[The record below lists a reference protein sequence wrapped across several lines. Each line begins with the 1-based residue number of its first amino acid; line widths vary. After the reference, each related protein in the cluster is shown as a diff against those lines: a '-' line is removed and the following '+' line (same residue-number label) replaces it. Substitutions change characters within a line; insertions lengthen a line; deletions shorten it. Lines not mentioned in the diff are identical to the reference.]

1 MNSLEGMAKSFAE
14 ANRQEQKWLRDE
26 VQELRKIIM
35 CLIMRSESQE
45 IKVYKKDLQSIRSW
59 ENIYLD
65 FEDNTWDQHITIT
78 GKIENG

>member
-1 MNSLEGMAKSFAE
+1 MNPLEGMAKSFAE

-45 IKVYKKDLQSIRSW
+45 IKIYKRDLQSIRNW
-59 ENIYLD
+59 ENVYLD
-65 FEDNTWDQHITIT
+65 FEDNTRDQHITIT
-78 GKIENG
+78 GKIDNG